1 MFTLRKLLILILIL
15 SFTVSAGCKSPG
27 GSEYAGDLE
36 AEKKDN
42 LPKWLQ
48 LSYRQDEP
56 SLEKAEE
63 IYKMKDDL
71 YEVSE
76 EKQEVDNEEKEEE
89 GQSFTEPKA
98 KTGESEEEPE
108 DERETPPR
116 RTTGSAWWDL
126 IPSDQ
131 PSSDSSGKHFQ
142 HSVEHGSEEDE
153 SD

>member
-1 MFTLRKLLILILIL
+1 MVILKRASVLILLI
-15 SFTVSAGCKSPG
+15 SFTVFTGCQSPPD
-27 GSEYAGDLE
+27 SEFEGDLE
-36 AEKKDN
+36 TEQKDS
-42 LPKWLQ
+42 LTQWLQ
-48 LSYRQDEP
+48 LSYRHDEP

-71 YEVSE
+71 YEISE
-76 EKQEVDNEEKEEE
+76 EKQEVDNDTKEE
-89 GQSFTEPKA
+89 GQSISEPKA
-98 KTGESEEEPE
+98 KTGESEKEPE
-108 DERETPPR
+108 DERVTPPR
-116 RTTGSAWWDL
+116 RTTGSTWWDL